1 MKREGRPQVQMHPDD
16 MGAQWP
22 GRGAEVILGN
32 ELGEVRL
39 HVAANASLQ
48 RGVLISEG
56 IFPNHAFEDGCGIN
70 TLVGADQP
78 APVGGGCFHD
88 IHVWVKAA

>member
-1 MKREGRPQVQMHPDD
+1 MHPDD
-16 MGAQWP
+16 MARNGLEEGQK
-22 GRGAEVILGN
+22 VILGN

-39 HVAANASLQ
+39 HVSANDSLQ

>member
-1 MKREGRPQVQMHPDD
+1 MH
-16 MGAQWP
+16 
-22 GRGAEVILGN
+22 
-32 ELGEVRL
+32 
-39 HVAANASLQ
+39 SLQ